1 MTDLVIILRIKG
13 GRSHRWSF
21 TGCSSRRQAQLQSI
35 SLINGLMNRA
45 RSCDLT
51 VLQPENTNTQ
61 PQGRRGRNQR
71 GRDVQL
77 SYTMHPSNTL
87 FCILHLQ
94 RAPSRLVLIIIM
106 NVWSLEVVRYRISY
120 VKEYIASTQQKTA
133 AVLLQTFTSIRDFL
147 SLLHLFSLR
156 LILCLAYIVHVLLG
170 DMFASHNHTTRLKL
184 SHNNGS
190 STCRPSR
197 DSQGCQ
203 IIPGSSK
210 WAI

>member
-71 GRDVQL
+71 GRDVQP
-77 SYTMHPSNTL
+77 SYTTHPSNTL

-106 NVWSLEVVRYRISY
+106 NVWSLEVVRYIICERIY
-120 VKEYIASTQQKTA
+120 
-133 AVLLQTFTSIRDFL
+133 SINLAKDSSRTTTNLHFHQGFPL
-147 SLLHLFSLR
+147 SAPPFFSSSHSLSRLHCACSAR
-156 LILCLAYIVHVLLG
+156 
-170 DMFASHNHTTRLKL
+170 
-184 SHNNGS
+184 
-190 STCRPSR
+190 
-197 DSQGCQ
+197 
-203 IIPGSSK
+203 
-210 WAI
+210 

>member
-71 GRDVQL
+71 GRDVQP
-77 SYTMHPSNTL
+77 SYTTHPSNTL

-94 RAPSRLVLIIIM
+94 RAPSRLVLIIM
-106 NVWSLEVVRYRISY
+106 NVWSLEVVRYRISH
-120 VKEYIASTQQKTA
+120 VKEKIASTQQKTA
-133 AVLLQTFTSIRDFL
+133 ALLVHFFTNLHFHQGFPL
-147 SLLHLFSLR
+147 SAPPFFSSSHSLSRLHCACSAR
-156 LILCLAYIVHVLLG
+156 
-170 DMFASHNHTTRLKL
+170 
-184 SHNNGS
+184 
-190 STCRPSR
+190 
-197 DSQGCQ
+197 
-203 IIPGSSK
+203 
-210 WAI
+210 